1 MIGASDKILPPLL
14 VSAFEYQVMN
24 PTFPLIYLHG
34 LLSDSRGVKARLL
47 RERFPEIVIPDFD
60 GSLEE
65 RMQHL
70 YSILGDTP
78 GWTIVGS
85 SFGGLMG
92 AMFTC
97 GRPQQVRK
105 LVLFS
110 PALVWPDFASTPP
123 EPVDVPTVIYHG
135 LRDDL
140 VPIEPVRKLAGQVFQ
155 KLTFHAVDDDHGMY
169 KTVHELDWEEVLQ

>member
-1 MIGASDKILPPLL
+1 MIAASGKIFHRWR
-14 VSAFEYQVMN
+14 AAYEYQSMN
-24 PTFPLIYLHG
+24 PPYPLIYLHG
-34 LLSDSRGVKARLL
+34 LLSDSLGVKARLL
-47 RERFPEIVIPDFD
+47 HDRFPEIVIPDFN

-65 RMQHL
+65 RMARL
-70 YSILGDTP
+70 YSILGDSP

-92 AMFTC
+92 ALFTC
-97 GRPQQVRK
+97 RRPQQVRK

-110 PALVWPDFASTPP
+110 PALVWPDFASALP

-140 VPIEPVRKLAGQVFQ
+140 VSIEAVRRIGGQVFRD
-155 KLTFHAVDDDHGMY
+155 LAFHAVDDDHGMY